1 MDPMTRSGML
11 PIVDGVDFLGRVM
24 SSPPNHTPAPEAPGS
39 SPPQKDAELPARTK
53 LPNAIVEGAED
64 SIQNATVDPYVFS
77 PPGMGMS

>member
-24 SSPPNHTPAPEAPGS
+24 SSPPNHTPALEAAGG
-39 SPPQKDAELPARTK
+39 SPPQKDSELPSKTK

-64 SIQNATVDPYVFS
+64 AIQNATVDPYVFS